1 MKKTLTRIL
10 SIVMISALLLSLTA
24 CGGKFN
30 SMKELADSKEIQDMV
45 TSMSS
50 SLDEGMALAITGED
64 NKLIYTFTLP
74 DELVVDGMA
83 ELLQSGVEA
92 QASTFEDLA
101 KEMQGK
107 VNVENPVVVVTY
119 VDSQGNE
126 IYSQEFA
133 APADAK

>member
-126 IYSQEFA
+126 IYSQEFT